1 MREVNRKKTF
11 TLCCYFHISSECN
24 AMHSM
29 HQISSY
35 FAPLM
40 EAFDP
45 FLDNLFDR
53 SFVFSGGGTFAWT
66 CRLQRYLYVSEK
78 KMYSYNQLPF
88 TNTITNSIIRNLLSS
103 GRSTCSDV
111 FNDVRNPKHQLVF
124 DWRHLSMRNQYSG
137 IILFIKDIKYAAK

>member
-53 SFVFSGGGTFAWT
+53 SFVFSGGGTLAWT
-66 CRLQRYLYVSEK
+66 CRLYRYLYVSENK
-78 KMYSYNQLPF
+78 HVFIQIQPPF
-88 TNTITNSIIRNLLSS
+88 TNTITNSIVRNHQP
-103 GRSTCSDV
+103 GWSTCSDV
-111 FNDVRNPKHQLVF
+111 FNNVRNPKHQLVF
-124 DWRHLSMRNQYSG
+124 DWRNLSMRDKCIG
-137 IILFIKDIKYAAK
+137 IIFYYILYKDLR